1 MVSSRSLW
9 LTLEVGQYR
18 EPMGTVAAPVS
29 RGLMRTIFSSITL
42 ILAFGYLAFE
52 IYLLA
57 ARRGG
62 AAITSHDRGTLS
74 WAWMLILGSCLFG
87 FLGAPIF
94 SFLRWRLQLWI
105 VIAADLLILA
115 GFALRLWAI
124 LHLGKLFTVDVGI
137 QKEHRVV
144 QDGPY
149 RLVRHPSYSGAMI
162 AMTGVACLT
171 FNWLGFIVIVG
182 GCLAAYMIRIS
193 VEERVLMSNF
203 GDDYRRY
210 AARTKRLIPWIF

>member
-1 MVSSRSLW
+1 
-9 LTLEVGQYR
+9 
-18 EPMGTVAAPVS
+18 
-29 RGLMRTIFSSITL
+29 MRTIISSITL

-74 WAWMLILGSCLFG
+74 RIWLLIAGSCLFG
-87 FLGAPIF
+87 FLVAGRLP
-94 SFLRWRLQLWI
+94 FLRWPRALWI
-105 VIAADLLILA
+105 VAVADLLILA
-115 GFALRLWAI
+115 GFFLRLWAI
-124 LHLGKLFTVDVGI
+124 RHLGEFFTVDIGL

-149 RLVRHPSYSGAMI
+149 RFVRHPSYSAGMI
-162 AMTGVACLT
+162 AMIGVACLT

-182 GCLAAYMIRIS
+182 GCLAAYLIRIS
-193 VEERVLMSNF
+193 VEENVLMNNL
-203 GDDYRRY
+203 GDDYRQY
-210 AARTKRLIPWIF
+210 AARTKRLIPWIW

>member
-1 MVSSRSLW
+1 
-9 LTLEVGQYR
+9 
-18 EPMGTVAAPVS
+18 
-29 RGLMRTIFSSITL
+29 MRTIFSSITL

-52 IYLLA
+52 LYLLA

-62 AAITSHDRGTLS
+62 GAITSHDRGTLS
-74 WAWMLILGSCLFG
+74 WVWILIAASCLFG
-87 FLGAPIF
+87 FFGTPLF
-94 SFLRWRLQLWI
+94 SFLRWPLQLWI

-124 LHLGKLFTVDVGI
+124 RHLGKLFTVDVGI

-149 RLVRHPSYSGAMI
+149 RLVRHPSYSGGMI

-182 GCLAAYMIRIS
+182 GCLTAYIIRMS
-193 VEERVLMSNF
+193 VEENVLLNNF
-203 GDDYRRY
+203 GEDYRRY